1 GKAPTVTIDPVAAAT
16 TWDLSGQKLRVTV
29 NGTALPDITVTAA
42 DATKVTPAELG
53 AALAATGLAV
63 ASTGPTQITVTGKGN
78 EAATPTLTVV
88 STPTAARLTT
98 GGAAGTQGLGAD
110 KFDGLRLSLTETS
123 TATAPALLRTLG
135 FAGMARGYGANS
147 AANPLARPVLSTG
160 LRLAGGSDG
169 AAAIPAS
176 DYEGDARERTGLH
189 ALDGVDVNIVA

>member
-1 GKAPTVTIDPVAAAT
+1 
-16 TWDLSGQKLRVTV
+16 
-29 NGTALPDITVTAA
+29 
-42 DATKVTPAELG
+42 
-53 AALAATGLAV
+53 
-63 ASTGPTQITVTGKGN
+63 
-78 EAATPTLTVV
+78 

-98 GGAAGTQGLGAD
+98 GGAAGTQGLGSD

-169 AAAIPAS
+169 AAAITAS

-189 ALDGVDVNIVA
+189 ALDGVDVNIVALPGKNDVSYISVGIAYCDNRGDCFFLADGPGGSSRDVEVKP